1 MKSLK
6 KVTVLLQYEPILYV
20 NGVITFCTL
29 TCLQV
34 PAKKSEQEIRDE
46 EEEELQLAMALSLS
60 QEEAAKDVCS
70 NLLTDCLLF

>member
-1 MKSLK
+1 MS
-6 KVTVLLQYEPILYV
+6 YS
-20 NGVITFCTL
+20 
-29 TCLQV
+29 CLQV

-70 NLLTDCLLF
+70 NLLTDHPQFV